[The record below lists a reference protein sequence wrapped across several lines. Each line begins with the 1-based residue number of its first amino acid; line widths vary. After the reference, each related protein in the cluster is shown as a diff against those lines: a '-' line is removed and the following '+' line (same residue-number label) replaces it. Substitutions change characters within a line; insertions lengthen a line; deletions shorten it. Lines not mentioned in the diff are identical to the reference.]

1 MAFFSRFDEAPLKNA
16 QNIPIIIAIITQY
29 NIISVQNTNV
39 KRFVEKIFRKFQQ
52 SFLAD
57 CIKVEFCRKIS
68 SCRFFR
74 VGSLKAAS
82 NDKKHSSQ
90 REKMKSRRSPLI
102 LAKYNPQKA
111 ILFRFFSFEPRPLTA
126 QQKGPDLKRPSP
138 IDEPQLT
145 HYFSSLQ
152 HLCEVFRDRRAS
164 VPSEWRD

>member
-1 MAFFSRFDEAPLKNA
+1 MAFFSRFDEALLKNA

-29 NIISVQNTNV
+29 NIISIQNTNV
-39 KRFVEKIFRKFQQ
+39 KRFVEKNFRKFQQ

-111 ILFRFFSFEPRPLTA
+111 ILFRSFFIRAKTAYSATKRTRSEKTESYRRATTHPLFFITST
-126 QQKGPDLKRPSP
+126 PVRSLSRPS
-138 IDEPQLT
+138 
-145 HYFSSLQ
+145 SKRSL
-152 HLCEVFRDRRAS
+152 
-164 VPSEWRD
+164 